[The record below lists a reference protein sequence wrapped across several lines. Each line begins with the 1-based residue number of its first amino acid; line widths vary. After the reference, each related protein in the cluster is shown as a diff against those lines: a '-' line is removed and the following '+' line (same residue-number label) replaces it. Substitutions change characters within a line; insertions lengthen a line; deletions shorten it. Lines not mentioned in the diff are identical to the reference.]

1 MEEITIY
8 CGNNRQ
14 TKVWKEQKTTFEELC
29 EKLKNPIR
37 TSETN
42 AEYRKM
48 KKAEKDLA
56 KDHGGFVG
64 GVLRGGSRKR
74 GDVENRGL
82 VTLDVD
88 HASKTFLDAYKASH
102 YRSVLYSTHS
112 HTPESPRFRVVIPL
126 TEPVSVDVYNAIA
139 RLLAAEIGIDQVDP
153 CSFLPHQI
161 MYWPS
166 ASKDGEYICEVFDGE
181 VLDPDV
187 FLKKYPDWKDP
198 TKLPA
203 AEKEGKK
210 AGGKVADPLT
220 KKGVRGL
227 FNRTYTIQAAI
238 EKFLSHI
245 YSPTQD
251 PNRFHYIPSD
261 SIPGLMVFDNKF
273 AYSHHASDPAF
284 GQELSAFD
292 LVRIHLFDG
301 EYSPMA
307 EMAAN
312 DDEVKLQAVGE
323 KRGEAESDFVDEDW
337 EKKLVFDKEGKIDNT
352 VGNLMLI
359 LTNDP
364 KYSGFAFNEMANKVE
379 VVGDVPWDRPKD
391 NHFWRD
397 ADTAQLK
404 ASLDVGYREFTNRN
418 HDVCFTKVADD
429 RRFHPIRNYLDSLPV
444 WDGIERVDTLY
455 IDYFGAEDNQYIRE
469 AARKPLVAAI
479 ARVYHPGKKFD
490 YVPVLNGPQGIG
502 KSTFFDKLAKDY
514 FSDSLS
520 LTDMKDKSG
529 AEKLQGYWI
538 LEMSEL
544 SGMKKADQET
554 VKSFLSRRDDDYRPS
569 YGRTVESHPRQCIIV
584 GSTNAQS
591 GFLRDITGN
600 RRFWPI
606 RVSGESKKK
615 SWELTDAEV
624 DQIWAEALEYYKAGE
639 SLKLSAEADAIA
651 FGEQTKAM
659 EKDERQGMVEEYLDT
674 LLPENWDEMDLYQ
687 RRNFLTDKIGAK
699 GTVERKNVSNAEI
712 WCECYG
718 KSLSEL
724 KASDSYAIAALMVQ
738 IDGWNRTNKTRR
750 LPIYGKQRLY
760 VKGESE

>member
-1 MEEITIY
+1 MEKITIY
-8 CGNNRQ
+8 CGNSRQ
-14 TKVWKEQKTTFEELC
+14 TKTWTKQETTLEGLYERLKT
-29 EKLKNPIR
+29 PIR

-42 AEYRKM
+42 AEYKKM
-48 KKAEKDLA
+48 KKSERDEA

-64 GVLRGGSRKR
+64 GVLKDGLRRR
-74 GDVENRGL
+74 ANVESRGL

-88 HASKTFLDAYKASH
+88 HATTSFLNAYKASH
-102 YRSVLYSTHS
+102 FKSILYTTHS
-112 HTPESPRFRVVIPL
+112 HTPESPRFRIIIPL
-126 TEPVSVDVYNAIA
+126 TTPVSVDTYNAIA
-139 RLLAAEIGIDQVDP
+139 RYLAAEIGMEQVDP
-153 CSFLPHQI
+153 CSFLPHQL

-166 ASKDGEYICEVFDGE
+166 ASKDGEYVCEMFDGDE
-181 VLDPDV
+181 LDPDV

-198 TKLPA
+198 TKLPKSKN
-203 AEKEGKK
+203 EKDPGNQGNKQ
-210 AGGKVADPLT
+210 ADPLT
-220 KKGVRGL
+220 KKGIRGV
-227 FNRTYTIQAAI
+227 FNRTYTVQAAI

-251 PNRFHYIPSD
+251 PNRYHYIPSD

-292 LVRIHLFDG
+292 LVRIHLFGGD
-301 EYSPMA
+301 YKQMA
-307 EMAAN
+307 EMAAE
-312 DDEVKLQAVGE
+312 DEEVKVNAVSE
-323 KRGEAESDFVDEDW
+323 KRGEAKEDFKDADW
-337 EKKLVFDKEGKIDNT
+337 EKKLTIDKEGKVENT
-352 VGNLMLI
+352 VPNLMLI

-364 KYSGFAFNEMANKVE
+364 AFQGFAFNEMASKVE

-391 NHFWRD
+391 IHFWRD

-404 ASLDVGYREFTNRN
+404 AVLDTNYRDFSNRN
-418 HDVCFTKVADD
+418 YDICFTKVADD
-429 RRFHPIRNYLDSLPV
+429 RRFHPIRDYLDALPV

-455 IDYFGAEDNQYIRE
+455 IDYFGAEDNKYIRE

-479 ARVYHPGKKFD
+479 ARVYHPGRKFD

-502 KSTFFDKLAKDY
+502 KSTFFDKLARDY
-514 FSDSLS
+514 FSDSLT

-544 SGMKKADQET
+544 SGMRKADQET

-615 SWELTDAEV
+615 SWEMSEAEV
-624 DQIWAEALEYYKAGE
+624 DQIWAEALEYYRDGE

-659 EKDERQGMVEEYLDT
+659 EKDERQGMVEEYLGT

-687 RRNFLTDKIGAK
+687 RRNFFTDKIGAK
-699 GTVERKNVSNAEI
+699 GTVERKSVSNAEI

-718 KSLSEL
+718 KNLAEM

-738 IDGWNRTNKTRR
+738 IDGWTRSNKTRR

-760 VKGESE
+760 VKEE

>member
-1 MEEITIY
+1 
-8 CGNNRQ
+8 
-14 TKVWKEQKTTFEELC
+14 
-29 EKLKNPIR
+29 
-37 TSETN
+37 
-42 AEYRKM
+42 
-48 KKAEKDLA
+48 
-56 KDHGGFVG
+56 
-64 GVLRGGSRKR
+64 
-74 GDVENRGL
+74 
-82 VTLDVD
+82 
-88 HASKTFLDAYKASH
+88 
-102 YRSVLYSTHS
+102 
-112 HTPESPRFRVVIPL
+112 
-126 TEPVSVDVYNAIA
+126 
-139 RLLAAEIGIDQVDP
+139 
-153 CSFLPHQI
+153 
-161 MYWPS
+161 
-166 ASKDGEYICEVFDGE
+166 
-181 VLDPDV
+181 
-187 FLKKYPDWKDP
+187 
-198 TKLPA
+198 
-203 AEKEGKK
+203 
-210 AGGKVADPLT
+210 
-220 KKGVRGL
+220 
-227 FNRTYTIQAAI
+227 
-238 EKFLSHI
+238 
-245 YSPTQD
+245 
-251 PNRFHYIPSD
+251 
-261 SIPGLMVFDNKF
+261 
-273 AYSHHASDPAF
+273 
-284 GQELSAFD
+284 
-292 LVRIHLFDG
+292 
-301 EYSPMA
+301 MA

-606 RVSGESKKK
+606 RVSGESKRK
-615 SWELTDAEV
+615 SWELTEQEV

-659 EKDERQGMVEEYLDT
+659 EKDERQGMVEEYLNT
-674 LLPENWDEMDLYQ
+674 LIPVNWDDMDLYQ
-687 RRNFLTDKIGAK
+687 RRNFLSDKIGAK
-699 GTVERKNVSNAEI
+699 GTVERKSVSNAEI

-724 KASDSYAIAALMVQ
+724 KASDSYQIAALMVQ
-738 IDGWNRTNKTRR
+738 IEGWNRSTKTRR

-760 VKGESE
+760 VKGEAE